1 MNYDIAMCCNKSCN
15 RKHTCKRYQTYLHL
29 MRDSDAYR
37 PVMVA
42 VTDGCTTTGYE
53 LYWNNNETYRIWK

>member
-1 MNYDIAMCCNKSCN
+1 MCCNKSCN

-53 LYWNNNETYRIWK
+53 LYWNNNKTNL

>member
-1 MNYDIAMCCNKSCN
+1 MCCNKSCN
-15 RKHTCKRYQTYLHL
+15 RKHTCIRHQTYLNL

-42 VTDGCTTTGYE
+42 VTDGCTTPKYE
-53 LYWNNNETYRIWK
+53 LYCNNNKTDRICTD